1 MTACVFRLCSSSVTM
16 VAELARPGSDEALRR
31 VPQHPLGGREEFGLC
46 PGSLLLVPLS
56 TYDAEQ
62 LEQQAAAIERL
73 IEQREA
79 RPDRPAQPSGEPG
92 RLPGRLA
99 MPDPD
104 PRWFRHN
111 HAGGGDRRHSPPIV
125 VADERIEQVLVPHPG
140 RDPEKIDRPP
150 LGVIGPVSTGK
161 GSMSTV
167 AEVRATVGA
176 AVELE
181 AQAADAL
188 FGVQGDLGAA
198 LQLLNVVRE
207 SSVSDMG
214 APLVAQAI
222 EKLDE
227 ARALLAAATEA
238 AQTYVATL

>member
-1 MTACVFRLCSSSVTM
+1 MTACVFRLCSSPVTM

-56 TYDAEQ
+56 AYDAEQ
-62 LEQQAAAIERL
+62 LEQQAVAIERL

-99 MPDPD
+99 MPDPN
-104 PRWFRHN
+104 PRWFRPGP
-111 HAGGGDRRHSPPIV
+111 GGGSRHNPPTV
-125 VADERIEQVLVPHPG
+125 VSDERIEQVLVPHPG

-181 AQAADAL
+181 AQAVDAL
-188 FGVQGDLGAA
+188 FAVQGDLGAA

-227 ARALLAAATEA
+227 ARVLLGAATEDA
-238 AQTYVATL
+238 RNYVATL